1 MLLVRAGWVVS
12 LLVLSAAPVLA
23 DTAGM
28 RGGGFG
34 LQGGEALYR
43 GICQGCHM
51 ADAKGASGAGTYP
64 ALAGNPKLA
73 AASYVVHIV
82 LKGQKGMP
90 ALGDNLSDGQVADVV
105 NYVRTHFGNRFQG
118 EVKPADVQAL
128 R

>member
-1 MLLVRAGWVVS
+1 MLLVRAGWVLS
-12 LLVLSAAPVLA
+12 LLALSAASAFA

-28 RGGGFG
+28 RGGGFA

-73 AASYVVHIV
+73 TASYVIHIV

-90 ALGDNLSDGQVADVV
+90 ALGDNLSDVQVADVV

>member
-1 MLLVRAGWVVS
+1 MLLGRAGWVLS
-12 LLVLSAAPVLA
+12 LLALSAAPVFA

-28 RGGGFG
+28 RGGGFA

-73 AASYVVHIV
+73 TASYVVHVV

-105 NYVRTHFGNRFQG
+105 NYVRQHFGNRFQG